1 MIGRA
6 TLLLAALAALFLM
19 AAPALAEHTAEH
31 VQREQARLAE
41 KEAEVQNGLITP
53 RRLASRAAST
63 SRPILRSA
71 SGLPQ
76 GLTPPPLRPPPALPD
91 RLIPAS

>member
-6 TLLLAALAALFLM
+6 TLLLAALAALSLM

-41 KEAEVQNGLITP
+41 KA
-53 RRLASRAAST
+53 
-63 SRPILRSA
+63 ILRSA

>member
-6 TLLLAALAALFLM
+6 TLLLAALAALSLM

-53 RRLASRAAST
+53 EEACQQ
-63 SRPILRSA
+63 
-71 SGLPQ
+71 SGLYQQTHPEECF
-76 GLTPPPLRPPPALPD
+76 GAPPGSNAPPLRPPPALPD

>member
-6 TLLLAALAALFLM
+6 TLLLAALAALSLM
-19 AAPALAEHTAEH
+19 AAPALAEH

-53 RRLASRAAST
+53 RRLASRAAFT

-71 SGLPQ
+71 SGLPH